1 MWIVDRLDHDQN
13 HQCTKAGVVL
23 PYQNGLIIRNVQ
35 FYNFDQA
42 GCAALEFTRVGG
54 ICTFLCGGFTYQTKG
69 LQWENTNNKVSV
81 FWNMASAQ
89 LDGFSLV
96 GEISS
101 GHFRTSE
108 SNDNTQTKDQTARYN
123 SVLNE
128 KLPCLHQY
136 NYIHQFVKFFK

>member
-1 MWIVDRLDHDQN
+1 MQKSEKERKPNSIWKEMQDLLSEIQPGMWTVDRLDHDQN

-23 PYQNGLIIRNVQ
+23 PYQNGLIVRNVQ

-81 FWNMASAQ
+81 FWSMASAQ

-96 GEISS
+96 GERSR
-101 GHFRTSE
+101 GHFRTLE
-108 SNDNTQTKDQTARYN
+108 
-123 SVLNE
+123 
-128 KLPCLHQY
+128 
-136 NYIHQFVKFFK
+136 